1 MVNSIS
7 GKGWRTCDAN
17 MHTEIHVIPHDCGL
31 TRCPIYADAPQPAPQ
46 LSAMA
51 HLFAVAVFL
60 PSTIHKSYK
69 TGTDV
74 CFVVT
79 IALRH
84 LNPHHGVLTHK
95 AGQDWQNKG
104 GPRRGKGLSFPLW
117 INKPRNVLGI
127 TGLPCGFQE
136 GSAQKGG
143 SVQMPEWPN
152 EALWGLCATT
162 AHAEAG
168 SIPQPTAFY
177 ELSSSLMENRAR

>member
-1 MVNSIS
+1 MQMPHNQHHSSLRWLIS
-7 GKGWRTCDAN
+7 LQLLFFSPSPYTKATKLALMFALLSPSLSGTWT
-17 MHTEIHVIPHDCGL
+17 L
-31 TRCPIYADAPQPAPQ
+31 T
-46 LSAMA
+46 MG
-51 HLFAVAVFL
+51 FW
-60 PSTIHKSYK
+60 
-69 TGTDV
+69 
-74 CFVVT
+74 
-79 IALRH
+79 
-84 LNPHHGVLTHK
+84 HK

-127 TGLPCGFQE
+127 TGLPGGFQE

-143 SVQMPEWPN
+143 SVRMPAWPN